1 MHKHFFFIQVML
13 FLVSP
18 QSAMNYDS
26 KLLALYAQ
34 LRGALKG
41 PTIRDSHENV
51 NRLASPHHGNVG
63 LL

>member
-1 MHKHFFFIQVML
+1 ML